1 MRYTEIINNSISKVA
16 FLFVVLF
23 VCTAG
28 PIYAQ
33 VTGNQ
38 YKFSTKQNVDV
49 KEIISCTV
57 DGVEQVDDNKGTT
70 GNPSG
75 GTYNFVFD
83 NNTSSWWKASSGG
96 DLTIILY
103 FGEHPAIDSMYVY
116 LGQSYYD
123 QPTGITVY
131 QGDDGTT
138 WDTNTC
144 YTAKWE
150 RFQSEE
156 RIKEFKLD
164 MDIPITKSYVK
175 LEIPGPGQNGAKTQI
190 NEITFYHDIESTTDV
205 TIKHKYAKWFDK
217 RGENTYSDNFDKDKR
232 WFTSDDYSYINNYDL
247 AEKQIQAS
255 HTYVDTIYMHRG
267 TSMKLTLPDLSQVE
281 TVNTVG
287 GYQRWYSFK
296 TDKTLQTLLTGD
308 DEIWDLLTPSENTRT
323 GNEHRVYTGT
333 RFANGYVG
341 SPLETYELMSM
352 NFYMPTKDE
361 FTSMG
366 LTGEDNNLYI
376 VACDVS
382 PYTDYTETYS
392 EASVGC
398 DFISYDAE
406 SQQDVVY
413 EPTLSHRI
421 LFYIYAV
428 DDMTDGDGYGKL
440 LSTDYQGATS
450 ENYADKKYLEE
461 YDITMP
467 AERLNNL
474 TTTADYDCIALSKDA
489 NAWAIPGVKS
499 ESDDDNIK
507 LIINDGET
515 GITLVNESISGAN
528 RVIGFKYPEVVSS
541 TADDYYGG
549 LRVNNIN
556 DINPPTATILA
567 TKEINGVTYNLA
579 RYNITFVKNDML
591 LTQTIVKKL
600 EADTTTINGKDFSA
614 FSNRT
619 PASLQDNLK
628 RLAVLDFDYPS
639 ELADTLNGFYPYPP
653 SWSSSS
659 YGFYDGTHIGDEFIT
674 GLSIYNIPEWGEY
687 GITSKYVENVAKN
700 WGTPREA
707 TSPSEGSTYHMYID
721 ASDRPGTIAELS
733 FDEQLCS
740 GSELFV
746 SAWVK
751 SASADST
758 DYGANILLTMMG
770 VKADGTREPLYR
782 YLTGQ
787 IKRTD
792 HITNKNDSIF
802 GLGDNTNDWF
812 QLYFSFIA
820 PDVNYASYSL
830 KVENFSY
837 GTKGAD
843 MYIDDIRVYVA
854 TVSANVTQLSASCDD
869 NVAIVNVKLDW
880 DRLISRTGG
889 DETSDGTAAVD
900 FCFVD
905 KTTFN
910 STLAT
915 LNSDETNT
923 MTSNEKI
930 LNALNA
936 SVVNIRQGIYE
947 KQILRLKYYLK
958 YDSNKNYDEADD
970 PLIGNEDDETWFYYK
985 TENNSERYL
994 SADLLC
1000 SLDVDRPYWLL
1011 MKTAGVSDDAAEISD
1026 FIDGVFSTD
1035 GSFVNCAMQ
1044 TEFYVEAANIVKIQG
1059 EYLDPELTDYCA
1071 GQQLDFTVTM
1081 RYNTGE
1087 KDSEGKTIYKDVTG
1101 IVYFDWYFDTS
1112 DSYYAENSDYGNVSV
1127 YSSLSAF
1134 RKEYSTS
1141 ETLQSAKGEFT
1152 EDMYK
1157 LLNHLIETNKLVL
1170 YKERLGITL
1179 VTTGLDLVIT
1189 PVENPLILGAPEN
1202 ETIYVCW
1209 NPISVSIDVTND
1221 APSLKFG
1228 HQTMDYSGLPENTYP
1243 NLRIGLSQIEKV
1255 VNANN
1260 AMTFSLRDPQIVTEG
1275 AGYLGDSESDGFDK
1289 IYLMGTNDPVMK
1301 AYVDSTSSR
1310 YSLPVGTLV
1319 SLYAKPN
1326 NSDLSGNV
1334 MKIYF
1339 DLTGNEKFKFVPREG
1354 YYYEF
1359 AVYFEEKDASH
1370 NPVENTSCYGTLLVN
1385 MLVVPEYLKW
1395 NGGTTGNWS
1404 NDDNWVR
1411 ITDLS
1416 TINRT
1421 TGTDGTDPDYD
1432 TQTTNAYVPM
1442 QFSKVVIP
1450 TGTKVEL
1457 FKEGYDASLEW
1468 HTEKPDEIDSPTDY
1482 INYDMLSVE
1491 DENGSLSTKLYRT
1504 AWIDQIHFESGAQM
1518 LHPEYLIYNKAWVD
1532 YNLTGNTWHTL
1543 SSPLQGVVAGD
1554 FYTGKSNR
1562 KESGA
1567 YFSDITFSSTSNS
1580 RLNPAVYQ
1588 RAWDTKDAFL
1598 TKLDG
1603 ATSTMALTANW
1614 SGVYNDL
1621 DVSYSPG
1628 IGFSLKIPGDA
1639 ATFRLPKADTSYKYY
1654 NADGTESSID
1664 AVTISRTNANKLAT
1678 DDMFTRVE
1686 YDYANSSA
1694 SELEFS
1700 LPTNVG
1706 NGDYYLI
1713 GNPFMAELNMSEFLA
1728 ENNDVFEQKY
1738 WKSDGV
1744 VGIPTSGLTTSETGT
1759 IQPLESF
1766 FVKKLSSATATTYK
1780 FTQDMQMFSS
1790 TTSSSA
1796 APALRIT
1803 ATNTA
1808 GNSSTALVNYD
1819 SNTSYGYVETEDAEM
1834 FIDNNV
1840 VGMPHLYT
1848 VGGDMALSINSL
1860 PEINM
1865 LPFGIVSDNE
1875 SECSFVAEG
1884 TDNYVE
1890 KLYVYDSVTKTYTE
1904 LNDTETLTIMSNVHG
1919 RYFLTT
1925 SDGTGIRTDASSA
1938 NGSVNCYSPQA
1949 GLIVASATSADVMNK
1964 VMVYGTDGSLVRQ
1977 VLVDNDI
1984 SCCINVER
1992 GVYIVK
1998 VFTNDVTKPVVKKLS
2013 VK

>member
-33 VTGNQ
+33 VKGDQ
-38 YKFSTKQNVDV
+38 YNSATRQNVNFS
-49 KEIISCTV
+49 EIVSVTV
-57 DGVEQVDDNKGTT
+57 NGEKDDGTT
-70 GNPSG
+70 N
-75 GTYNFVFD
+75 GTDGIYDALFD
-83 NNTSSWWKASSGG
+83 NEISTWWQTSSHGELS
-96 DLTIILY
+96 IILY
-103 FGEHPAIDSMYVY
+103 FGNHPEINSMYVNIP
-116 LGQSYYD
+116 QSAFNK
-123 QPTGITVY
+123 PTGITVY
-131 QGDDGTT
+131 QGDDGET
-138 WDTNTC
+138 WNSGPC
-144 YTAKWE
+144 YTDTWASVAGE
-150 RFQSEE
+150 REKNIDLETS
-156 RIKEFKLD
+156 
-164 MDIPITKSYVK
+164 ITKSYVK
-175 LEIPGPGQNGAKTQI
+175 LVFPAATNRSANTIIQ
-190 NEITFYHDIESTTDV
+190 EITFYHYIESTADV

-217 RGENTYSDNFDKDKR
+217 RGNNTYSDDFGKNKK
-232 WFTSDDYSYINNYDL
+232 WFTSDDNPYIPSGV
-247 AEKQIQAS
+247 EIQAS

-267 TSMKLTLPDLSQVE
+267 MSMKLTLPDLSYVE

-296 TDKTLQTLLTGD
+296 TDNTLQTQLTGEND
-308 DEIWDLLTPSENTRT
+308 IWDLLTPSENTKT
-323 GNEHRVYTGT
+323 GNDHRDYTGT

-341 SPLETYELMSM
+341 SPLEKFSLMSM

-361 FTSMG
+361 FMSMG
-366 LTGEDNNLYI
+366 LTGEDNDLYVI
-376 VACDVS
+376 ACDVS
-382 PYTDYTETYS
+382 PYKDYTETYS

-406 SQQDVVY
+406 SNADIVY

-428 DDMTDGDGYGKL
+428 DDMTEGDGYGKL

-450 ENYADKKYLEE
+450 DNYADKKYLEE

-474 TTTADYDCIALSKDA
+474 TTTADYDCVALSKDA
-489 NAWAIPGVKS
+489 NAWAIPGVAS
-499 ESDDDNIK
+499 VSDDDNIK
-507 LIINDGET
+507 LTLDDGET
-515 GITLVNESISGAN
+515 GITLVNESLSGTN
-528 RVIGFKYPEVVSS
+528 RVIGFNYPVTDS
-541 TADDYYGG
+541 TLGG
-549 LRVNNIN
+549 LSIN
-556 DINPPTATILA
+556 QNSIDDINPPTATILA
-567 TKEINGVTYNLA
+567 TKTVGDVTYNLA
-579 RYNITFVKNDML
+579 RYNITFVRNNML
-591 LTQTIVKKL
+591 LTQTIIEQL
-600 EADTTTINGKDFSA
+600 ENGTTTINTEKTEKNTTTTKENDFSA
-614 FSNRT
+614 FSYRT
-619 PASLQDNLK
+619 PASLEENLK
-628 RLAVLDFDYPS
+628 RLAVLNFDYPI
-639 ELADTLNGFYPYPP
+639 EKADETNGFYPYPP

-659 YGFYDGTHIGDEFIT
+659 YGFYDGTHIGKEFIT
-674 GLSIYNIPEWGEY
+674 GLSPYHIPEWGEY
-687 GITSKYVENVAKN
+687 GITSKYVEDVAEED
-700 WGTPREA
+700 WGTAYPA
-707 TSPSEGSTYHMYID
+707 KSPSEGSTYHMYID

-733 FDEQLCS
+733 FNEQLCR

-751 SASADST
+751 SASANDD

-770 VKADGTREPLYR
+770 VKNNEDGTVTREPLYR

-792 HITNKNDSIF
+792 HIDNGNGSAF

-820 PDVNYASYSL
+820 PNEDYDSYSL

-869 NVAIVNVKLDW
+869 NDARVNVKLDW

-889 DETSDGTAAVD
+889 DETSEGTAAVD

-910 STLAT
+910 STLAS
-915 LNSDETNT
+915 LNSDEAN
-923 MTSNEKI
+923 SLSDEAKI
-930 LNALNA
+930 QKALEE
-936 SVVNIRQGIYE
+936 SVVNIEQGTYT
-947 KQILRLKYYLK
+947 KQILRLKYYLN
-958 YDSNKNYDEADD
+958 YGSNKNYDEADD
-970 PLIGNEDDETWFYYK
+970 PLIGKDDEWFYVK

-1011 MKTAGVSDDAAEISD
+1011 MKTANVSDEAADISD
-1026 FIDGVFSTD
+1026 FITDVFLDD
-1035 GSFVNCAMQ
+1035 GSFDNCAMQ

-1059 EYLDPELTDYCA
+1059 EYLDPTLTDYCA

-1087 KDSEGKTIYKDVTG
+1087 TDSEGKTIYKDVTG

-1112 DSYYAENSDYGNVSV
+1112 DSYYAENSDCGNESV

-1134 RKEYSTS
+1134 REVYPTS
-1141 ETLQSAKGEFT
+1141 ESLQSASGEFT
-1152 EDMYK
+1152 SDMYK
-1157 LLNHLIETNKLVL
+1157 LLNNLIESDKLVL

-1179 VTTGLDLVIT
+1179 EKSGLNLVIT
-1189 PVENPLILGAPEN
+1189 PVENPLILDTEDPA
-1202 ETIYVCW
+1202 IYVCW
-1209 NPISVSIDVTND
+1209 NPISVSIDVTNA

-1228 HQTMDYSGLPENTYP
+1228 HQTMDYTDLPENTYP
-1243 NLRIGLSQIEKV
+1243 NLRIGLSQINKI
-1255 VNANN
+1255 NASNP
-1260 AMTFSLRDPQIVTEG
+1260 MTFSLRDPKLVTTTD
-1275 AGYLGDSESDGFDK
+1275 GYLGKLATEGFDK

-1319 SLYAKPN
+1319 SLYANP
-1326 NSDLSGNV
+1326 SETDLSGNV

-1339 DLTGNEKFKFVPREG
+1339 DLTGDENFKFVPREG

-1370 NPVENTSCYGTLLVN
+1370 NPIVGTSCYGTLLVN

-1395 NGGTTGNWS
+1395 TGGTTGNWS

-1450 TGTKVEL
+1450 TDTKVEL
-1457 FKEGYDASLEW
+1457 FKEGYDASLKW
-1468 HTEKPDEIDSPTDY
+1468 NTEKPDEIGSPTDY

-1491 DENGSLSTKLYRT
+1491 DENGNLSTELYRT

-1562 KESGA
+1562 TESGA

-1628 IGFSLKIPGDA
+1628 IGFSLKVPGTDD

-1654 NADGTESSID
+1654 NADGTVSSID

-1686 YDYANSSA
+1686 YSYSESTTGSDLVITLPESS
-1694 SELEFS
+1694 SDE
-1700 LPTNVG
+1700 G
-1706 NGDYYLI
+1706 YYLI

-1728 ENNDVFEQKY
+1728 GNNDVFEQKY

-1744 VGIPTSGLTTSETGT
+1744 VGIPASGLITEETTGT

-1766 FVKKLSSATATTYK
+1766 FVKKNLKSATY
-1780 FTQDMQMFSS
+1780 
-1790 TTSSSA
+1790 
-1796 APALRIT
+1796 R
-1803 ATNTA
+1803 
-1808 GNSSTALVNYD
+1808 V
-1819 SNTSYGYVETEDAEM
+1819 
-1834 FIDNNV
+1834 
-1840 VGMPHLYT
+1840 
-1848 VGGDMALSINSL
+1848 
-1860 PEINM
+1860 
-1865 LPFGIVSDNE
+1865 
-1875 SECSFVAEG
+1875 
-1884 TDNYVE
+1884 
-1890 KLYVYDSVTKTYTE
+1890 
-1904 LNDTETLTIMSNVHG
+1904 
-1919 RYFLTT
+1919 
-1925 SDGTGIRTDASSA
+1925 
-1938 NGSVNCYSPQA
+1938 
-1949 GLIVASATSADVMNK
+1949 
-1964 VMVYGTDGSLVRQ
+1964 
-1977 VLVDNDI
+1977 
-1984 SCCINVER
+1984 
-1992 GVYIVK
+1992 
-1998 VFTNDVTKPVVKKLS
+1998 
-2013 VK
+2013 